1 MDDARESRRHLR
13 RLGLRRI
20 GARARGALQSLTW
33 RMVLLATLLI
43 AAGTAGSA
51 VTIGSLYRAGIERQ
65 FDQIL
70 SYDLD
75 ELIGRTREGE
85 GGAITID
92 GEHSRDKYQDATRGW
107 YWQVTADGKVVAGS
121 ASTQD
126 VEIRL
131 RPPRQGEASSYNV
144 PGPEGLNQNLRV
156 YAKTLG
162 IGQPPKQVVYIVAGD
177 WSDVQAEVEAFS
189 RNLVSWVAAF
199 GAGLVLTMLATI
211 WFGLGPLRRIPDA
224 LADIRS
230 GRKDRL
236 TGTFPREV
244 QPLVREIN
252 ALLDHNARVVERAR
266 THVGNLAHALKT
278 PLAVL
283 TNESAAAKGE
293 LAGAVKAQTE
303 IMRQQVEHH
312 LSRARMAARAGI
324 LGARTSV
331 MPVLEALQRTLEKI
345 YARRGVAI
353 AVRGP
358 AAAAFRGEKQDLE
371 EILGNLMDNACKWS
385 GGEVRATVRVAG
397 DRLVIDVEDDGP
409 GIPENKRTQASKRGF
424 RLDEK
429 TPGSGLGLSI
439 VHDTAEIYGGALALG
454 QSELGGLKATLDL
467 PAAAEPARK

>member
-1 MDDARESRRHLR
+1 MDASRESRPLLR
-13 RLGLRRI
+13 RLGLRRLA
-20 GARARGALQSLTW
+20 ARLRGALQSLTW

-85 GGAITID
+85 KGALSID

-107 YWQVTADGKVVAGS
+107 YWQVQVDGKVVA
-121 ASTQD
+121 ASSSLQD
-126 VEIRL
+126 VEIQL
-131 RPPRQGEASSYNV
+131 APPRVGETLSYNV
-144 PGPEGLNQNLRV
+144 PGPPGLNQNLRV
-156 YAKTLG
+156 FAKSLG

-189 RNLVSWVAAF
+189 RNLFTWVAAF
-199 GAGLVLTMLATI
+199 GLGLVLTMLATI
-211 WFGLGPLRRIPDA
+211 WFGLGPLRRIPGA

-230 GRKDRL
+230 GASDRL

-252 ALLDHNARVVERAR
+252 ALLDHNARIVERAR

-283 TNESAAAKGE
+283 GNEAEAPGAE
-293 LAGAVKAQTE
+293 LARAVKAQTE
-303 IMRQQVEHH
+303 VMRRQVEHH
-312 LSRARMAARAGI
+312 LARARMAARAGI

-331 MPVLEALQRTLEKI
+331 MPVLEGLQRTLEKI

-353 AVRGP
+353 AVAGP
-358 AAAAFRGEKQDLE
+358 PAAAFRGEKQDLE

-385 GGEVRATVRVAG
+385 GGEVRATVRVVG
-397 DRLVIDVEDDGP
+397 DRLVVEVEDDGP
-409 GIPENKRTQASKRGF
+409 GIPENKRTAAFKRGF
-424 RLDEK
+424 RLDET

-439 VHDTAEIYGGALALG
+439 VHDTAEIYGGALTLG
-454 QSELGGLKATLDL
+454 ESALGGLKATLDL
-467 PAAAEPARK
+467 PAAGDVKR